1 MKLKNLLIGTFT
13 ILTLIGCGG
22 SDESTVK
29 KYLPGTYTRET
40 ESKNTAYYY
49 KEITVKHLKGNEY
62 RITCL
67 DPDDISY
74 IDKKVVVTPS
84 TPDTFDIEI
93 SSIQL
98 KQESNSIKQYYIKG
112 FVTNI
117 MSNGTT
123 FSYANQG
130 INKTTGMTL
139 VVAKD
144 IVELTVAGK
153 DISSTRKK

>member
-1 MKLKNLLIGTFT
+1 MKLKNLLIGTFA
-13 ILTLIGCGG
+13 ILTLVGCGG
-22 SDESTVK
+22 PDESTVK

-40 ESKNTAYYY
+40 EPKNTAYYY
-49 KEITVKHLKGNEY
+49 KEITIKHLKGNEY

-117 MSNGTT
+117 ISNGTT

-139 VVAKD
+139 VIAKD